1 MVRWWMLILPDLPA
15 WSQRDRGHA
24 GTCDLYLNR
33 HDEAE
38 SDFDKQ
44 EINDESQ

>member
-1 MVRWWMLILPDLPA
+1 MLKPLDLQE

-24 GTCDLYLNR
+24 GTCDPYLNR
-33 HDEAE
+33 YDEAG
-38 SDFDKQ
+38 SDFYKQ